1 MSNELSKECDSLL
14 TSTSIL
20 DHHYGIP
27 DITKNHIK
35 FTSSNKSME
44 LEKKY
49 YELYGELSQ
58 KLNKLTYLNKLDELN
73 EQSVDK
79 IEEQYHE
86 ILNNKLDKI
95 PVLEYSKGDEI
106 SKLKAI
112 RQYYELQIDNF
123 KTRLLLNNYLQ
134 ITLPILRSIHKL
146 DTGITTTELNIS
158 QNLSTLY
165 STNEQDRTAN
175 VNKLMKYYQE
185 LNKNN
190 KTLDKLAYSISNTLN
205 NELQSK
211 LKDLNKLGVN
221 LKEKHAKLLNLKGEQ
236 IKDFLDENDDQVYE
250 KFHTL
255 VNEWSYISIICELL
269 SSFIVSLP
277 IDWYQDRSLRKILF
291 EIEKLSLKI
300 SKYQLIINVNSLKNF
315 KLEELYMIDLDELEL
330 GSDSSSDD

>member
-14 TSTSIL
+14 ASTSIL

-35 FTSSNKSME
+35 LTSSNKSME
-44 LEKKY
+44 LEKEY
-49 YELYGELSQ
+49 YRLHGELSQ

-73 EQSVDK
+73 GQSVDK

-95 PVLEYSKGDEI
+95 PILEYAKDDEI

-112 RQYYELQIDNF
+112 RQYYELQVDNF

-146 DTGITTTELNIS
+146 DTGITTTEMNIS
-158 QNLSTLY
+158 QNLSSLY
-165 STNEQDRTAN
+165 SINEHDKNAN
-175 VNKLMKYYQE
+175 VNKLIKSYQE

-211 LKDLNKLGVN
+211 LKDLNNLSVN
-221 LKEKHAKLLNLKGEQ
+221 LKEKHTILLKLKRDQ
-236 IKDFLDENDDQVYE
+236 IKEFLDENDNGVYE

-269 SSFIVSLP
+269 SSFIISLP
-277 IDWYQDRSLRKILF
+277 IDWYQDRSLRRILF
-291 EIEKLSLKI
+291 EIENISLKI

-315 KLEELYMIDLDELEL
+315 ELEELYMIDLDELEIE
-330 GSDSSSDD
+330 SDTSSND